1 MDKKK
6 ALELF
11 FDQIVNGGYQP
22 PVSIAKYDG
31 KLFSQIINFFT
42 GAPVDHVA
50 IVNRISSTTIQIFEM
65 SALAGLAGGGAVD
78 TYYDKQTFV
87 NRFKDSKAFAA
98 GWVKPGI
105 ETNRVAALSFLI
117 GESAKKTRYG
127 FNLLDDSVGNL
138 DKIKRFFGF
147 KNNKNSKD
155 SICSF
160 LTKDCDIRLCAE
172 AKEAF
177 KKDDKPSP
185 IEYIEIS
192 NGAYRDWKNIFGS
205 IV

>member
-11 FDQIVNGGYQP
+11 FDQIVNGGDQP
-22 PVSIAKYDG
+22 PVAIAKYDG
-31 KLFSQIINFFT
+31 KIFSQIINFFT
-42 GAPVDHVA
+42 DAQVDHVA
-50 IVNRISSTTIQIFEM
+50 IVNRISSTIIQIFEM
-65 SALAGLAGGGAVD
+65 SALSGLLGGGAVD
-78 TYYDKQTFV
+78 TYYDKKTFV
-87 NRFKDSKAFAA
+87 NRFKDSKSFAA
-98 GWVKPGI
+98 GWIKHGV
-105 ETNRVAALSFLI
+105 ETNNVAALSFLI

-127 FNLLDDSVGNL
+127 FNLLDDSVGKL
-138 DKIKRFFGF
+138 EKIKRIFGF

-160 LTKDCDIRLCAE
+160 LTKDCDSRLCAE

-177 KKDDKPSP
+177 KKDEKPSP
-185 IEYIEIS
+185 IEYVEIS
-192 NGAYRDWKNIFGS
+192 SSYRVWKNIFGG